1 MMLLSPDESGS
12 SHADTDT
19 CRDCKHYKP
28 VNGFMRCTDCEAR
41 RADMARHIRLINENH
56 PMRSFYAN

>member
-1 MMLLSPDESGS
+1 MSLISPAESGS
-12 SHADTDT
+12 YHTDTDT

-28 VNGFMRCTDCEAR
+28 LNRFVRCQDCEAR

-56 PMRSFYAN
+56 PMRSYYEN